1 MARTTRR
8 RTPPPPNGTGGAA
21 AEPRR
26 VRENLP
32 RPAAAP
38 VAAGITR
45 TAPAQKKKRHPL
57 AFLSRLQPRYVAEVM
72 AETRKVTWPSMA
84 ETRYLTIVVAIV
96 ATAVGLVLGGV
107 DLFFGWIIE
116 KMFF

>member
-8 RTPPPPNGTGGAA
+8 RTPPAPNGSSGAA

-32 RPAAAP
+32 RPAAPP

-45 TAPAQKKKRHPL
+45 TAPAQKKRHPL
-57 AFLSRLQPRYVAEVM
+57 AFLSRLQPRYVAEVV
-72 AETRKVTWPSMA
+72 AETKKVTWPTMA

-96 ATAVGLVLGGV
+96 ATAVGILLGGV
-107 DLFFGWIIE
+107 DFIFGWIIE